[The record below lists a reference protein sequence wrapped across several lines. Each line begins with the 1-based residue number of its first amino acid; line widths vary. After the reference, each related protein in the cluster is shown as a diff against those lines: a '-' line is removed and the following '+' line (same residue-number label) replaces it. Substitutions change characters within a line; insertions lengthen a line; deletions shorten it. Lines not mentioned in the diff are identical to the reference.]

1 MVPKTLIF
9 QELVL
14 NCREIQHKQKKKKY
28 DIVDLKILELAL
40 CFVIE
45 AKWSEKTKENKIPF
59 NLNRSEWGLYIVIL
73 LC

>member
-1 MVPKTLIF
+1 MVPKTFIF
-9 QELVL
+9 QELVH
-14 NCREIQHKQKKKKY
+14 NYHEIQQKKKKKKY

>member
-14 NCREIQHKQKKKKY
+14 NCHEIQHKKKKY

>member
-14 NCREIQHKQKKKKY
+14 NCHEIQHKKKKKY